1 MKKKKKKKNRNI
13 EAKSSQDPFQNQPKE
28 TVQLPS
34 TQQHRLHL
42 KMDSEKSCAIAKA
55 IGLQAD
61 PE

>member
-1 MKKKKKKKNRNI
+1 MGKNKKM
-13 EAKSSQDPFQNQPKE
+13 EAKSSQDPFQNQPIE

-42 KMDSEKSCAIAKA
+42 KMGSEKSCLTAKA

>member
-1 MKKKKKKKNRNI
+1 M

-42 KMDSEKSCAIAKA
+42 KMDSQKSCTTAKA

>member
-1 MKKKKKKKNRNI
+1 MKRKEKM

-42 KMDSEKSCAIAKA
+42 KMDSQKSCTTAKA